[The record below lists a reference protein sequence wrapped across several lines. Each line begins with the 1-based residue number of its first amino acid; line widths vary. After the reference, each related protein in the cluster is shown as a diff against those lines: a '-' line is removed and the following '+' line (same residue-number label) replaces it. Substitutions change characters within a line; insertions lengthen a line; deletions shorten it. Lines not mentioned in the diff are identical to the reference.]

1 MYFSLNF
8 IAMKKDN
15 LIMGLNQIEL
25 LSIEDTKRKRISFT
39 GVSRLSLIIIVFQ
52 RLCANW
58 GQGVSACKKKAA
70 TRLFV
75 TAWFSLFCI
84 LWTSLGLN
92 QGPPD
97 YESQIFDFQRFVFY
111 IFSYPYILISK
122 PKDNISFSNN
132 ISCFLL
138 FS

>member
-52 RLCANW
+52 RLCANCI
-58 GQGVSACKKKAA
+58 QGVSACKKKAA

-97 YESQIFDFQRFVFY
+97 YESVALTNWAT
-111 IFSYPYILISK
+111 SPCH
-122 PKDNISFSNN
+122 N
-132 ISCFLL
+132 FLL
-138 FS
+138 AGAKVVYSLETCKIYRPNFDKKI

>member
-52 RLCANW
+52 RLCANCI
-58 GQGVSACKKKAA
+58 QGVSACKKKAA

-84 LWTSLGLN
+84 LWTSLLFQNDITKYYLLLYDVDTQLYIKRSFAFNN
-92 QGPPD
+92 QL
-97 YESQIFDFQRFVFY
+97 YS
-111 IFSYPYILISK
+111 
-122 PKDNISFSNN
+122 
-132 ISCFLL
+132 
-138 FS
+138 